1 VDSRRAESFSDGVFA
16 VAITVLIFNL
26 LPIGRDHL
34 DYRVLGDAWPQY
46 AAYVVSFLTI
56 GIMWINHHTM
66 FGHVRL
72 IDRPLLVL
80 NLLLLMGI
88 VAIPFP
94 TALVAEH
101 LTGPSTSGGPVA
113 TVLYGAV
120 MIAISI
126 FYNLMWAHMVRH
138 AETLGSRISRVMLRD
153 SVPGLGRSPL
163 LARIPRWSVGLG
175 GYLVGVLL
183 AAFVSAV
190 AGLAVY
196 AALALFY
203 LFNHLPEPA
212 GPDRPADT
220 GDGPP
225 PEGFTGA
232 PPEGFTG
239 PGGFTGPRG

>member
-34 DYRVLGDAWPQY
+34 DYRVLGDVWPQY
-46 AAYVVSFLTI
+46 VAYVVSFMTI

-101 LTGPSTSGGPVA
+101 LTGPARSGGPAA
-113 TVLYGAV
+113 TVVYGAV
-120 MIAISI
+120 MIAISV
-126 FYNLMWAHMVRH
+126 FYNLIWAYMVRH
-138 AETLGSRISRVMLRD
+138 ADELGSRITRVMLRD

-163 LARIPRWSVGLG
+163 LARIPRWSVGLA
-175 GYLVGVLL
+175 GYLAGVLL
-183 AAFVSAV
+183 AAFVSAG
-190 AGLAVY
+190 AALAVY
-196 AALALFY
+196 AALAVFY

-212 GPDRPADT
+212 GPGRPADA
-220 GDGPP
+220 GDT
-225 PEGFTGA
+225 PEPDGTVQPASFTA
-232 PPEGFTG
+232 PPG
-239 PGGFTGPRG
+239 